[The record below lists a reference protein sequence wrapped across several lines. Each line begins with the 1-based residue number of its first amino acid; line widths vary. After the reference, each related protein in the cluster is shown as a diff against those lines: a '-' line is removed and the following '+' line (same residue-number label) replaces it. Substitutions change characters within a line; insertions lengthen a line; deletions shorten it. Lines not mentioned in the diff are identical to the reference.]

1 MSASAAFQDQ
11 IPDNRCFGCGP
22 ENDRGLQLKSYW
34 EDDVAVS
41 TFVPSPHHM
50 AGPPHILNGGIIAT
64 IIDCHSICTAI
75 AHAYRM
81 ENRPLGSAP
90 LIWCATA
97 SLKVTYL
104 RPAPIDA
111 PVTLRARIV
120 SASARKA
127 VVSCS
132 VTSGNEPCAE
142 SEVVAVRVSESWR
155 DPGSQS

>member
-1 MSASAAFQDQ
+1 MSARAAFQDR

-22 ENDRGLQLKSYW
+22 DNAQGLQLKSYW
-34 EDDVAVS
+34 EGDIAVS

-90 LIWCATA
+90 PIWCATV
-97 SLKVTYL
+97 SLKVGYL
-104 RPAPIDA
+104 RPAPIDV

-120 SASARKA
+120 SASARKV
-127 VVSCS
+127 VVSCTAS
-132 VTSGNEPCAE
+132 SGGETCAE
-142 SEVVAVRVSESWR
+142 GEVVAVRVSESWR
-155 DPGSQS
+155 DPGSQL